1 MNSFKAGD
9 LLHYKEPSGV
19 KVLVLYIADLPR
31 MIHAARVL
39 FIRAGRTYSV
49 NMMLLEVRNEGG

>member
-19 KVLVLYIADLPR
+19 KVLVLYIADHPR
-31 MIHAARVL
+31 MMHAARVL

-49 NMMLLEVRNEGG
+49 NMMLLEVRDESG